1 MNDKEPDSI
10 IVTSQAAGSNDGE
23 NADHEDLSST
33 PEDKYRY
40 YYKNFIVYGIVII
53 TGFGAVYSS
62 TNLLTTFAGKSIG
75 FAALATSSFV
85 AFLTVFIIPAG
96 TRSIG
101 TQKSLVL
108 SYLCLLIFVAGQ
120 FYVSPYTILP
130 VAFFHGIGNSLFWAC
145 GALYLSKLVVDYGAR
160 CNINHEKMISF
171 ANGYLMAC
179 YGAAILLGN
188 ALSSSILFPSD
199 LDEQSVSVGNESCN
213 LRQST
218 EDIDP
223 FNVHLMVL
231 RGVFLLGSC
240 VAFVIVLFF
249 VDEIKG
255 ENAVCSISGF
265 LGKFKKSNT
274 EFLKAC
280 IREKPYVLFGFPI
293 TMTSS
298 LVQGY
303 ICGSFPKVNKF
314 INTNYDDVIWLS
326 TKIKTTKTYTTFSI
340 E

>member
-1 MNDKEPDSI
+1 MNDKEPDSV
-10 IVTSQAAGSNDGE
+10 IVTSQAAGVNDNE
-23 NADHEDLSST
+23 NSEDLSVT

-40 YYKNFIVYGIVII
+40 YYKNFIVYGFVII

-62 TNLLTTFAGKSIG
+62 ANLLTTFAGKSIG
-75 FAALATSSFV
+75 FAALTISSFV

-101 TQKSLVL
+101 TQRSLVL
-108 SYLCLLIFVAGQ
+108 SYLFLLLFVAGQ
-120 FYVSPYTILP
+120 FYVSPYTIIP
-130 VAFFHGIGNSLFWAC
+130 AAVSHGIGNSLFWAC
-145 GALYLSKLVVDYGAR
+145 GTMYLSKLAVDYGTS

-179 YGAAILLGN
+179 YSAAILLGN

-199 LDEQSVSVGNESCN
+199 LDEQSVSTGNESCN

-223 FNVHLMVL
+223 YNVYLMVL
-231 RGVFLLGSC
+231 RGILLLGSC
-240 VAFVIVLFF
+240 VAFITVIFF

-255 ENAVCSISGF
+255 ENAVYSINDF
-265 LGKFKKSNT
+265 LYKFKRSNI

-280 IREKPYVLFGFPI
+280 IKDKPYILLGFPI

-303 ICGSFPKVNKF
+303 IYGSFPKVN
-314 INTNYDDVIWLS
+314 T
-326 TKIKTTKTYTTFSI
+326 
-340 E
+340 